1 MTNSKTEYSISNF
14 SHVNDFIEE
23 EEKFAQ
29 QFRKIQTARLFKRY
43 ALYGSLIII
52 SLAILTLC
60 IGTVYWLKTNDLN
73 YLIGEKTIVEN
84 YNLSNTDA
92 KAFLEDLK
100 NQQEESIVY
109 KNSVTK
115 KFTIFQSKQFTLND
129 NTSVTIHVG
138 WNFNPENF
146 DYPYEQY
153 CYLDK
158 FLKKGRWENIPL
170 INKIGKEEPKERPHI
185 RDNLDILDINHIF
198 GICRSMFKY

>member
-60 IGTVYWLKTNDLN
+60 IGIVYWLKTNSLN
-73 YLIGEKTIVEN
+73 YLIGEKTVVEN

-92 KAFLEDLK
+92 KTLLEDLK
-100 NQQEESIVY
+100 KQQEDSIVY
-109 KNSVTK
+109 QQSITK
-115 KFTIFQSKQFTLND
+115 EFTIFHSKQHTLND
-129 NTSVTIHVG
+129 NTPVNIHVG
-138 WNFNPENF
+138 WNFSLDDF

-153 CYLDK
+153 CYLS
-158 FLKKGRWENIPL
+158 LPMKKGKSEHIPL
-170 INKIGKEEPKERPHI
+170 INKIGKEEPKERPYA
-185 RDNLDILDINHIF
+185 RNNLDILDINHIF
-198 GICRSMFKY
+198 RVCRSMFEY